1 MDRHCINIATSGLSL
16 KVSDEL
22 KTLIR
27 KLISN
32 QHDINWVNI
41 SNIHI
46 DLLLIN
52 ENFLIQII
60 FKIFFKR
67 KMSLF
72 KISKTPQKWIS
83 S

>member
-67 KMSLF
+67 KNVL
-72 KISKTPQKWIS
+72 I
-83 S
+83 

>member
-1 MDRHCINIATSGLSL
+1 MDRNYINIATTGLSL
-16 KVSDEL
+16 KVLDEL

-32 QHDINWVNI
+32 EYSINWVNI
-41 SNIHI
+41 SNSHI

-60 FKIFFKR
+60 FKTSFKR
-67 KMSLF
+67 KDVL
-72 KISKTPQKWIS
+72 I
-83 S
+83 